1 MKLSG
6 VIFAIIVVW
15 TAMLGTMMVIG
26 PYGLIFAFVSPDS
39 FKMVAR
45 FIQVQW
51 LTTISSLVER
61 MLGVEMVFSGDHL
74 DVMKKDRRVVFIS
87 NHRTRLDWMF
97 LWSLFGRY
105 RMLFYLRIVLKAGM
119 RKAPIFG
126 WVMES
131 LGYIFLSRSSKN
143 WKSDSK
149 YFTRS
154 MRVACKTDRNTCVL
168 IFPEGSDLS
177 ESNLAKTNEWA
188 KKNGFEKKSY
198 TLHPRVKGFRVMLDA
213 SVNEIDSVVYVLHTF
228 SPFIFTNTT
237 PKLQGCYLGICRSK
251 QCTMFGEEY
260 FKR

>member
-6 VIFAIIVVW
+6 VIFAMIVVW

-26 PYGLIFAFVSPDS
+26 PYGLIFAFVSPES

-74 DVMKKDRRVVFIS
+74 DVMRKDRRVVIIS
-87 NHRTRLDWMF
+87 NHRTHLDWMF

-105 RMLFYLRIVLKAGM
+105 RMLYYLRIVLKAGM
-119 RKAPIFG
+119 RKAPLIG
-126 WVMES
+126 WVMEA

-154 MRVACKTDRNTCVL
+154 MRVAYKTDRNTCVL

-213 SVNEIDSVVYVLHTF
+213 AVNEIDSVVYVLQFHIL
-228 SPFIFTNTT
+228 SHFTIPYKHSHKNSTT
-237 PKLQGCYLGICRSK
+237 GMLP
-251 QCTMFGEEY
+251 
-260 FKR
+260 

>member
-6 VIFAIIVVW
+6 VIFAMIVVW

-26 PYGLIFAFVSPDS
+26 PYGLIFAFVSPVS

-188 KKNGFEKKSY
+188 RKNGFEKMKKSY

-213 SVNEIDSVVYVLHTF
+213 AVNEIDSVVYVLHIF
-228 SPFIFTNTT
+228 SFYLHKHHHKKTT
-237 PKLQGCYLGICRSK
+237 GILPWD
-251 QCTMFGEEY
+251 M
-260 FKR
+260 